1 MSERER
7 AMNRQM
13 LLKLAGDEE
22 MMKKIQTRLSV
33 NVGAGKTVRENPIG
47 FGSGGDDDEDL

>member
-1 MSERER
+1 
-7 AMNRQM
+7 MNRQM

-33 NVGAGKTVRENPIG
+33 NAGAGKTVRENPIG